1 MQDENYDPDDVT
13 FLIQSLSQDIGV
25 SGVDIPEDPDDR
37 WRLLRAIMNVRG
49 PMQID
54 PSVLS
59 VQDRLLRR
67 LNEMKGV
74 VDPRDLEFK
83 DGICL
88 WRGDITRLGC
98 DAIVNAANSAMLGCF
113 MPNHACI
120 DNYVH
125 TYAGMQLRFECAG
138 IMRGRREPVGTAI
151 ITDAYNLPCGHII
164 HTVGPTV
171 DGSLTEKEC
180 TELGSSYRSCLDLAK
195 ENGLKTIAFC
205 CISTGVFGFPQEE
218 AAELAIGTVREFL
231 DENKDMEVIFDVFTD
246 RDEEIY
252 RNILG

>member
-98 DAIVNAANSAMLGCF
+98 DAIVNVANSAMLGCF

-205 CISTGVFGFPQEE
+205 CISAGVFGFPQEE